1 MKNDSIQANEHL
13 FLPMGAILV
22 YGRDDGSREQAYVEY
37 FDMDAQGHP
46 VNGRPLTL
54 SQAHALVE
62 SLQAGKENRTAFAT
76 PRGLLPPTVLYVNPT
91 EGGTVIWYTKEA
103 RRYLHFTDGLGIP
116 CGEAPLPPLLW
127 VAGKDGLHIFAL
139 KARNRPTADTPLYHA
154 PFFNVY
160 PDGRV
165 CMGNVSV
172 EADRATCLE
181 DYIAHWEKAFFHS
194 RFAHTF
200 AGHYPVQGNIV
211 SLWNGL
217 MGQQGNF
224 PKGVLKPHTLTLK
237 EILP

>member
-1 MKNDSIQANEHL
+1 MKNDSIHANEHL

-54 SQAHALVE
+54 AQAHALVE

-76 PRGLLPPTVLYVNPT
+76 PRGLQPPTVLYVNPT

-116 CGEAPLPPLLW
+116 CGEAALPPLLW
-127 VAGKDGLHIFAL
+127 VAGKDGLRIFAL
-139 KARNRPTADTPLYHA
+139 KARNRPKADTPLYHA

-181 DYIAHWEKAFFHS
+181 DYIARWEKAFFHS

-200 AGHYPVQGNIV
+200 AGHYPVKGNIV

-224 PKGVLKPHTLTLK
+224 PKDVLKPHTLTLK